1 MSPYTRVM
9 AGKNDWST
17 PDQTDGDVAVAEE
30 VKVKRPKM
38 YKVLVHNDDYTT
50 MEFVV
55 MVLRVVFFLD
65 EAQSTSV
72 MLHVHRNGSGVAGV
86 YTFELAE
93 TRIRKATDLARQ
105 NDYPLKFSM
114 EPV

>member
-1 MSPYTRVM
+1 
-9 AGKNDWST
+9 
-17 PDQTDGDVAVAEE
+17 
-30 VKVKRPKM
+30 M

-86 YTFELAE
+86 YTLSLQ
-93 TRIRKATDLARQ
+93 R
-105 NDYPLKFSM
+105 
-114 EPV
+114 PVFGKRPTWRDRTIIHSSFLWSLSK

>member
-1 MSPYTRVM
+1 MSPYTKSM
-9 AGKNDWST
+9 AGNDEWST

-65 EAQSTSV
+65 ESQSTSV

-86 YTFELAE
+86 YTYELAE
-93 TRIRKATDLARQ
+93 TRIRKATELARQ

>member
-1 MSPYTRVM
+1 
-9 AGKNDWST
+9 
-17 PDQTDGDVAVAEE
+17 
-30 VKVKRPKM
+30 M

>member
-1 MSPYTRVM
+1 MSTYTRDM
-9 AGKNDWST
+9 AGNDEWT
-17 PDQTDGDVAVAEE
+17 DPDQPEGDVAVAEE

-38 YKVLVHNDDYTT
+38 YKVLIHNDDYTT

-65 EAQSTSV
+65 EAQSTQV

-86 YTFELAE
+86 YTYELAE

>member
-1 MSPYTRVM
+1 
-9 AGKNDWST
+9 
-17 PDQTDGDVAVAEE
+17 
-30 VKVKRPKM
+30 M
-38 YKVLVHNDDYTT
+38 YIEMGL
-50 MEFVV
+50 
-55 MVLRVVFFLD
+55 
-65 EAQSTSV
+65 
-72 MLHVHRNGSGVAGV
+72 GSQGV

>member
-1 MSPYTRVM
+1 MADRTRRDREE
-9 AGKNDWST
+9 K
-17 PDQTDGDVAVAEE
+17 GDTLTRER
-30 VKVKRPKM
+30 VKEPRK
-38 YKVLVHNDDYTT
+38 YKVLLLNDDYTT